1 MENEGFI
8 SWVKGKVGS
17 TERPQE
23 SQESKTTDNS
33 TSRQTEHDYSSAA
46 RGGFPMYESQSR
58 HRVRRS
64 VFTPE
69 DVGIIPWHDLN
80 WLETLLQAYKERQY
94 LMNVYKDSGRLED
107 FNDDREYI
115 SNNKE
120 NVPPKDSNRPKS
132 MDISDSAKQDLE
144 EMAEKQNEF
153 LDQMKHKPPE
163 SDINEEFKEQR
174 DKFIDKH
181 PGEQPM
187 DISDSA
193 AKQLRELDKLAEK
206 VFPPEGHLD
215 RKESGEYDFSSGLP
229 ENLRGKPHRYG
240 PTHAALDQFEAEMKE
255 SDGAFST
262 PPPFIPKPK
271 PDAPKKG
278 VDPDKFAQKESE
290 KERDSI
296 RKNLDG
302 AFQQSQFQDQ
312 WFPGLVYPGHKY
324 TGPGNPQDSGPPTGP
339 IDESSQKHDL
349 RMPQSGSSHT

>member
-1 MENEGFI
+1 MENESFI

-23 SQESKTTDNS
+23 SQKSENINDSS
-33 TSRQTEHDYSSAA
+33 PRQIDHDYFSAA
-46 RGGFPMYESQSR
+46 WGGFPMFESQSR
-58 HRVRRS
+58 HRVRREVQS
-64 VFTPE
+64 KWR
-69 DVGIIPWHDLN
+69 DMASLPWHDLDF
-80 WLETLLQAYKERQY
+80 LQELLQTYKNRQ
-94 LMNVYKDSGRLED
+94 VVIEDSDEEKENIPPKED
-107 FNDDREYI
+107 FRPSQSE
-115 SNNKE
+115 
-120 NVPPKDSNRPKS
+120 NRPKS
-132 MDISDSAKQDLE
+132 MDISDSAMKDLN

-153 LDQMKHKPPE
+153 LDQMKHYPPK
-163 SDINEEFKEQR
+163 SDVNEEFKDQR
-174 DKFIDKH
+174 DKFISEH
-181 PGEQPM
+181 PEEKPM

-193 AKQLRELDKLAEK
+193 AKQLQELDKLAGK

-229 ENLRGKPHRYG
+229 EHLRGRPHRYG
-240 PTHAALDQFEAEMKE
+240 PTRAALDQFEAEMRE
-255 SDGAFST
+255 NDGAFST

-302 AFQQSQFQDQ
+302 AFKQSQFQDQ